1 MAAAFA
7 LPQRAALIGQNLS
20 AAALGAIGLP
30 VVVRPANGLEGFPR
44 FLIRHTRNGAQRE
57 RPGGC
62 GKEEVLR
69 HLPYVQGSL
78 HI

>member
-1 MAAAFA
+1 MRASLA
-7 LPQRAALIGQNLS
+7 LPERPAGIAVNRG
-20 AAALGAIGLP
+20 ATALGAVGLA
-30 VVVRPANGLEGFPR
+30 VVIRPANGLEGFAD

-69 HLPYVQGSL
+69 HLPYVQGTL